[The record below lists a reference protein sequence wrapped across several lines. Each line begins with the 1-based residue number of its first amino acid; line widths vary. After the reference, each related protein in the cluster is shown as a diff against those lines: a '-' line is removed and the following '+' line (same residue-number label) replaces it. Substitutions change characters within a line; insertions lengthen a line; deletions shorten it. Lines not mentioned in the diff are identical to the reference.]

1 LEVDLDGWVMESQ
14 RSSDNELKGR
24 IITFTIFIISI
35 VLIFLITSFN
45 GLFLMAP
52 PYGVTAYLATFARK
66 NEFSK
71 PVNFVMSYIFVIATT
86 EILHSVLG
94 FSIIVV
100 LTNVIMVSAF
110 ISFTRF
116 VVLNN

>member
-1 LEVDLDGWVMESQ
+1 
-14 RSSDNELKGR
+14 
-24 IITFTIFIISI
+24 
-35 VLIFLITSFN
+35 
-45 GLFLMAP
+45 MAP

-116 VVLNN
+116 KHPPAIALTIFSYIIHETDYFIFASLAVLPILVTIHVLVNRLNMII